1 MTKQLIFIFVVLCSL
16 QAHASVQSAQGD
28 TIQPPTFYNVTERL
42 QSMQPV
48 YLDGVVLP
56 MSRTGNWFVSIAG
69 GTTAFLGTPLGCED
83 LFGRLKPSYSLAVG
97 NGSRHRS
104 VRVSTTAVCSS
115 RMVHCPN
122 RTTTISMRICY
133 GMYSVAGMPNKI
145 KCAGILHLLPES
157 DSCIMPRMG
166 VIHWLSH
173 TGCKDNT
180 VFPDG

>member
-69 GTTAFLGTPLGCED
+69 GTTRISRYATRLRRPFRTPKTLVQPC
-83 LFGRLKPSYSLAVG
+83 R
-97 NGSRHRS
+97 RQ
-104 VRVSTTAVCSS
+104 
-115 RMVHCPN
+115 MVHAIGRCAYQLQRFAVQGWCIVQTGLPPYPCGFAMECTRSQVCPTRSSALESCTFCRN
-122 RTTTISMRICY
+122 RTP
-133 GMYSVAGMPNKI
+133 A
-145 KCAGILHLLPES
+145 
-157 DSCIMPRMG
+157 
-166 VIHWLSH
+166 
-173 TGCKDNT
+173 
-180 VFPDG
+180 